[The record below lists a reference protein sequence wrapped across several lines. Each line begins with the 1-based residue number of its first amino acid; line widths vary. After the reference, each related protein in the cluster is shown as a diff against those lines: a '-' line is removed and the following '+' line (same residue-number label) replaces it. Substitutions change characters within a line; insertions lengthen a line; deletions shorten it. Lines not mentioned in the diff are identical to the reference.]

1 MREREREGKIHR
13 LIRDGSWVTGPIFGV
28 HLRHLMSVIE
38 KRLPEEKLKNLSK
51 SRPFSRGRKLRC
63 RSRRERET
71 SFEFKLR
78 KFLDISNTYLH
89 NLLNFTYLGRK
100 EDLHICTTKPL
111 EERHSRWISEIFIGN
126 DSISHSPRSA
136 ASR

>member
-1 MREREREGKIHR
+1 
-13 LIRDGSWVTGPIFGV
+13 
-28 HLRHLMSVIE
+28 MSVIE

-136 ASR
+136 ASRSEFLLCTEFFNSGGGRSPLPLKERMNPDS

>member
-1 MREREREGKIHR
+1 MREREREKEKRSSYPRWILGN
-13 LIRDGSWVTGPIFGV
+13 GPNI